1 MKMKKILCGAAL
13 LTVGFTLASC
23 NGGPSVDE
31 TVAGFDTTATGTAKI
46 ELVQNFKVDVNANG
60 GSANMDGFKRD
71 IESKVS
77 VELDLGSDLYVKIKK
92 NTKDKRNNKETTL
105 EAILYKSEGKY
116 YQMSSTSLPV
126 EVKDSD
132 AKKTLNTLLQTY
144 SEEQVGY
151 ITLDTLL
158 YKLGKDYEFANFG
171 FSTSIEKDD
180 LVEPT
185 YKASKEG
192 LTVTYKPEY
201 FGYHTDGGWSD
212 FSNPDKGYAADISLT
227 TNEKGYVTSYSET
240 LDGKLDFNIMTPAPT
255 VMVTGTRTFSAS
267 YGDTLTKT
275 DKVDLIKSTAKI
287 ADITGGKAMIMTCK
301 MGDFQNMKPVTNGA
315 DLVLG
320 NIICIKPTAD
330 AGKELDTIEV
340 NGNTEPLT
348 APANA
353 GGFYCFNVIAG
364 ENAISVTFKDAAA
377 PTVATVAITNASNIE
392 YKLVSFPYAGGTPTF
407 TDVENNTIVPG
418 ATMFGAIQIA
428 ASVAVTVTVN
438 GVATN
443 PNIPVGTNTCYCFS
457 VKTAGTYNVVIT
469 PAA

>member
-13 LTVGFTLASC
+13 LTLGFTLGSC
-23 NGGPSVDE
+23 GGPSVDK
-31 TVAGFDTTATGTAKI
+31 TVEGFDTTATGTAKI
-46 ELVQNFKVDVNANG
+46 ELLQNFKVDVNANG
-60 GSANMDGFKRD
+60 GTANMDSFKRD
-71 IESKVS
+71 IESKVT
-77 VELDLGSDLYVKIKK
+77 VDLDLGSDLYVKIKK

-105 EAILYKSEGKY
+105 EAILYKKDGKY
-116 YQMSSTSLPV
+116 YQMTSTSLPV

-158 YKLGKDYEFANFG
+158 YKLGKDYEFNNFG

-180 LVEPT
+180 LVEPS

-212 FSNPDKGYAADISLT
+212 FSNADKGYAAEITLT
-227 TNEKGYVTSYSET
+227 TNEKGYVTSFNET

-255 VMVTGTRTFSAS
+255 VSVTGSRVFSAT
-267 YGDTLTKT
+267 YGETLTKA

-287 ADITGGKAMIMTCK
+287 ADLSGGKALIMTCK
-301 MGDFQNMKPVTNGA
+301 MGDFNNMTPITNGA
-315 DLVLG
+315 ELALG
-320 NIICIKPTAD
+320 NVICIKPTAD
-330 AGKELDTIEV
+330 PGKELEAVEV
-340 NGNTEPLT
+340 NGSTKTLIEPEK
-348 APANA
+348 A
-353 GGFYCFNVIAG
+353 GGFYCFDVIAG
-364 ENAISVTFKDAAA
+364 ENTISVTFKDEAA
-377 PTVATVAITNASNIE
+377 PTVATVVITNDSNIE
-392 YKLVSFPYAGGTPTF
+392 FSLVSFPFMGGTPTF
-407 TDVENNTIVPG
+407 TPVTDNTIEPG
-418 ATMFGAIQIA
+418 ANIFGAIA
-428 ASVAVTVTVN
+428 VASNVAVTVTVN
-438 GVATN
+438 GTSTN
-443 PNIPVGTNTCYCFS
+443 PNIPGGANMYYCFA